1 MSSEPV
7 DDSTPNASLNISEVP
22 PPGLSPRS
30 ALRAVQE
37 RNLRVENE
45 NVFLQEQLTIIKT
58 LMENDKEA
66 RERDRVEM
74 AKHRAAM
81 EQERAS
87 LELLRTQLESQKTYK
102 EAGPWMLM
110 QAATKCRPTFHF
122 RCIFRTLTRS
132 HGNTHQRPT
141 LVDLCQTPDQQ
152 GTNPLAPC

>member
-1 MSSEPV
+1 MTS
-7 DDSTPNASLNISEVP
+7 DASTPKATLNVSDVP

-45 NVFLQEQLTIIKT
+45 NVFLQEQLNTIKT

-66 RERDRVEM
+66 RERDRLEM

-87 LELLRTQLESQKTYK
+87 LELDKEMRERDRLEMARYRAAMEQERASLELLR
-102 EAGPWMLM
+102 
-110 QAATKCRPTFHF
+110 
-122 RCIFRTLTRS
+122 
-132 HGNTHQRPT
+132 
-141 LVDLCQTPDQQ
+141 
-152 GTNPLAPC
+152 